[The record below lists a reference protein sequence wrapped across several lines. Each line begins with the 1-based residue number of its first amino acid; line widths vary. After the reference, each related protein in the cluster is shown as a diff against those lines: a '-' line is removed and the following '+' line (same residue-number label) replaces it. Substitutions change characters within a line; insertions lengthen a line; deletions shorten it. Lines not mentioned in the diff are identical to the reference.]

1 MKRKTFS
8 LSALITVVVLAV
20 TLAIS
25 VTMMIAMRHFNQQV
39 NAVTQKQAL
48 YHHITD
54 IDTKVR
60 TYYSALDEVQLKAA
74 LAAGYVN
81 GLNDPYAQYLTTEQ
95 YKLAL
100 AERKGQALGVGI
112 TLSGDTAG
120 NILVDKV
127 DAESAAQ
134 KVGVKVGDV
143 LLSIDGEQ
151 VSGKTLAQ
159 LQTVMD
165 TKTEKMIISV
175 KREDKTMAF
184 EMTAYTYSL
193 ETVSDRM
200 IGDNIGYIRIT
211 AFHDNT
217 ENQFTAAYS
226 ALQEEGA
233 TAFIFDL
240 RGCNSGG
247 SRTALEGILSYLMPH
262 GAYATYTA
270 ADGSVSNLVAH
281 NAHESALPSVT
292 LVNGDTLG
300 EAEIMA
306 GVLQEFN
313 VSTVIGEKTVGKG
326 KIQDFIPL
334 REDNSALLLTVGE
347 ISLVR
352 GGSIEGVGITPT
364 KAVPMTAYKAKR
376 IGIITDEEDD
386 QLQAALTV
394 ARSALGISVNTS
406 TTIAPT
412 QATTTSSTVSA
423 E

>member
-1 MKRKTFS
+1 MKKKTFS
-8 LSALITVVVLAV
+8 LSALVTVVVLAV
-20 TLAIS
+20 ALAIS

-60 TYYSALDEVQLKAA
+60 TYYSALDEVQLKSA

-159 LQTVMD
+159 LQTLMD

-211 AFHDNT
+211 AFYDNT
-217 ENQFTAAYS
+217 QNQFTAAYS

-326 KIQDFIPL
+326 KIQDFVPL

-364 KAVPMTAYKAKR
+364 KVVPMTAYKAKR

-386 QLQAALTV
+386 QLQAALTA

-406 TTIAPT
+406 ATVTPT